1 MIVKFHPRGT
11 GGGAGPVNY
20 LLGRDRDR
28 EGARVLRGDPEQ
40 IRELIDTVKFRQRYK
55 SCVLSFSEDDIPDA
69 EKNAIMDTFE
79 ATLFPGMTGD
89 QYAVL
94 WVEHVDKGRLELNA
108 VIPAVELQTGKRL
121 QPYYDRIDRQRVDDW
136 KTLVNHRFNLTDP
149 NDPLRRRVLSTPGN
163 LPRDAARA
171 QQDLTAGLLALIE
184 SGAISDRAGVVS
196 ALTEGGFT
204 VARQTKNS
212 LSVQNPAGGKNI
224 RLTGAIYAENFRAG
238 PAVQREIEAAS
249 RAYREGA
256 EQRVSEIRDRYQ
268 SAIAGRA
275 EKNRERY
282 RRPQPAAPE
291 RQQEVQ
297 LGSDGGIPVGRG
309 ADRGWRD
316 AEAESAP
323 ASAPARR
330 VGGVPGREADERT
343 ENSLQGEV
351 THDGI
356 GTAALERVRGSTGVI
371 RAVAAG
377 LRAGAQRVAAAV
389 DRIGRIWRAE
399 EAETARTRWKPLHE
413 LQKRTENA
421 PAGPEN

>member
-1 MIVKFHPRGT
+1 MIVKFHSRGT

-40 IRELIDTVKFRQRYK
+40 IRELIDTVQFRQRYK

-69 EKNAIMDTFE
+69 QKAAIMDTFE

-108 VIPAVELQTGKRL
+108 VIPCVELQTGKRL
-121 QPYYDRIDRQRVDDW
+121 QPYYDRIDRQRVNDW
-136 KTLVNHRFNLTDP
+136 KTLVNHRFNLSDP
-149 NDPLRRRVLSTPGN
+149 DDPLHRRALSTPGN
-163 LPRDAARA
+163 LPRDVARA

-184 SGAISDRAGVVS
+184 SGVISDRAGVVS
-196 ALTEGGFT
+196 ALTEGGFS
-204 VARQTKNS
+204 VARQTKKS
-212 LSVQNPAGGKNI
+212 ISIKNPAGGQNI

-249 RAYREGA
+249 VEYRAGA
-256 EQRVSEIRDRYQ
+256 EKRVSAIRDRYQ
-268 SAIAGRA
+268 GAIAGRA

-291 RQQEVQ
+291 RPQGLA
-297 LGSDGGIPVGRG
+297 LGRGVGVGVPGGGIRAGVVVDGRTVHP
-309 ADRGWRD
+309 D
-316 AEAESAP
+316 P
-323 ASAPARR
+323 A
-330 VGGVPGREADERT
+330 VGGVRGNRVYGQHEKGVQ
-343 ENSLQGEV
+343 NEV
-351 THDGI
+351 THDRI
-356 GTAALERVRGSTGVI
+356 GTAALERVRAAAGVV

-377 LRAGAQRVAAAV
+377 LRAGAQRCAAAV

-399 EAETARTRWKPLHE
+399 DAQTASPRWQSLPE
-413 LQKRTENA
+413 LQKRAENA
-421 PAGPEN
+421 PSGPEI